1 MLGVPTEDPSSSL
14 QSMLSSQHPFVSFPI
29 GTSQILQQETRVSFI
44 HVYKEKFKKNN
55 NKNLDIEM
63 LCVCM

>member
-29 GTSQILQQETRVSFI
+29 GTSQILQQETRVTFI
-44 HVYKEKFKKNN
+44 HVCKMCKQRETFKKP
-55 NKNLDIEM
+55 
-63 LCVCM
+63 